1 MSFKEERVAMTTSR
15 FCPQCGADN
24 APANVLCHACQQP
37 LAISTGMHETSALL
51 NERYMVLA
59 EVGAGG
65 FGAVYQARDTWEKNR
80 LVAVKQIN
88 LKGLSSQEIIEATD
102 AFNREAQILT
112 TLNHPLLPRIF
123 DRFSDPEHW
132 YLVMNFIDGSTL
144 DEYLQQHVAN
154 ALPARVGLPL
164 GETLAIGLHLCNVL
178 HYLHT
183 QQPPVIFRDIKPG
196 NVMRTPSGRL
206 YLIDFG
212 IARHFKLGQAKD
224 TIPFGSPG
232 FAAPEQYGRAQTT
245 PQADIYSLGALL
257 YCLIS
262 GDDPADHPFQFPPLR
277 LYGIDGINELDALIQ
292 RMVALDV
299 TQRPADILEVRSDI
313 QALQSI
319 HAQAH
324 TQHIWLPPQGQTPPA
339 ASAFRQQ
346 HLFSSVSPA
355 RKTSRRNVVT
365 AALVVGGAVLIGG
378 VATALSNIQPQTN
391 LTYQSSYQSG
401 IDPDTAATATAQDDA
416 ATATATNQVAAVPLN
431 GPTYWSSDL
440 SYAAVVNHIQNQIEL
455 YKVPGQQSMFNI
467 AIPANFPNPLVRWS
481 LDNSKLLLQADRGMI
496 QAWNATNGQPL
507 FTFTSANSANY
518 PNSADTYNWVITAW
532 SPDGQYC
539 AVNYPTGKD
548 AISTS
553 LVIIR
558 SRDGQHIFQKNV
570 PSYSDNA
577 ISTLAWSPD
586 SRYLAFPDSAN
597 WSGGTAWSAEIWD
610 SHTSQKASSF
620 GGILPINSNLS
631 SISAI
636 SWSQG
641 GGKIATI
648 IDTTSTP
655 WITNVDSSNQ
665 TTNISMYY
673 FSNTSPVW
681 SPNEQ
686 YLASVAQGQ
695 LNIGDISNGQSVSFG
710 NNNAS
715 SNLVACAWSADSK
728 SITVANTSN
737 VISQW
742 AVG

>member
-1 MSFKEERVAMTTSR
+1 MTTSR

-24 APANVLCHACQQP
+24 APANALCHACQQP
-37 LAISTGMHETSALL
+37 LAISAGMHETSALL

-144 DEYLQQHVAN
+144 DAYLQQHVAN
-154 ALPARVGLPL
+154 ALPAKAGLPL

-365 AALVVGGAVLIGG
+365 AALVVGGAMLIGG

-391 LTYQSSYQSG
+391 LTYQSSYQNG

-440 SYAAVVNHIQNQIEL
+440 SYAAVVNMQQNQIEL
-455 YKVPGQQSMFNI
+455 YKVPSQQSMLNI
-467 AIPANFPNPLVRWS
+467 GISANFPSSLVQWS
-481 LDNSKLLLQADRGMI
+481 LDNSTILALASTGMLK
-496 QAWNATNGQPL
+496 AWNAKNGQEL
-507 FTFTSANSANY
+507 FTFTIALNIGPSPMNSI
-518 PNSADTYNWVITAW
+518 SL

-539 AVNYPTGKD
+539 AINYSDPNSFD
-548 AISTS
+548 STS
-553 LVIIR
+553 FTLLQTTN
-558 SRDGQHIFQKNV
+558 GKQLFQNTL
-570 PSYSDNA
+570 PYYSYSTV
-577 ISTLAWSPD
+577 SAWSPD
-586 SRYLAFPDSAN
+586 SRYLAFPDSTN
-597 WSGGTAWSAEIWD
+597 GSGDTTWSVEIWD
-610 SHTSQKASSF
+610 SHTYQKVSSF
-620 GGILPINSNLS
+620 GAVLPIYANGS
-631 SISAI
+631 SISFIVWLA
-636 SWSQG
+636 G
-641 GGKIATI
+641 GEKLATI
-648 IDTTSTP
+648 INGYV
-655 WITNVDSSNQ
+655 WITDIASNQ
-665 TTNISMYY
+665 TEIVLEGTFHS
-673 FSNTSPVW
+673 TLSPLW
-681 SPNEQ
+681 SPDETF
-686 YLASVAQGQ
+686 LAAIDSETLTIWSTANRQTVQ
-695 LNIGDISNGQSVSFG
+695 LNGTYGSSG
-710 NNNAS
+710 NLATF
-715 SNLVACAWSADSK
+715 AWSADSK
-728 SITVANTSN
+728 SITVVDNNN